1 MKKYILLILSLPLI
15 SLSANFGQ
23 NYTGTYSGQAVPS
36 MDDGTG
42 LNWSYLPTNSVVE
55 LNENERLTVV
65 RVIALLPDSE
75 NVVAVL
81 DTDGNRRSGSTGV
94 RIAYNLDSES
104 FENQT
109 TYFINGVINNTESNG
124 DSWSKRM
131 RSYRFNF
138 YNEYNGA
145 VYDQHLFQFGTNHQ
159 NIRTLNHSPD
169 FTIYGPGT
177 IKFYPTVGHLTWIDN
192 PSYIQLSTDITG
204 LDIRVTY
211 VVETVGSD
219 SDDDQSKFSVSLDDD
234 GDRVAVGYKEEGSEA
249 VVRVYEYSGGS
260 WEQLGDDVE

>member
-1 MKKYILLILSLPLI
+1 MDCSILLISF
-15 SLSANFGQ
+15 SANFGQ
-23 NYTGTYSGQAVPS
+23 TYTGTYSGQAGSS
-36 MDDGTG
+36 MDPGTG

-81 DTDGNRRSGSTGV
+81 DTDGNRRSGSTGFTV
-94 RIAYNLDSES
+94 SYGIDGES
-104 FENQT
+104 TSNRT
-109 TYFINGVINNTESNG
+109 MYFSNGVINNTESNN
-124 DSWSKRM
+124 DSWSRRM

-138 YNEYNGA
+138 YNEYNGV
-145 VYDQHLFQFGTNHQ
+145 VYDQHLFQLGTNHQ

-169 FTIYGPGT
+169 FVIYGPGT
-177 IKFYPTVGHLTWIDN
+177 IKFYPTVGHITWIDN

-234 GDRVAVGYKEEGSEA
+234 GDRVAVGYKERGSNA
-249 VVRVYEYSGGS
+249 VVRVYESSNGS
-260 WEQLGDDVE
+260 FEQLGDVVD

>member
-1 MKKYILLILSLPLI
+1 MLSNIGDEMVIRKTRKKGITISKVHGDMDIPLDNKKNVAAISAASLINKI
-15 SLSANFGQ
+15 SI
-23 NYTGTYSGQAVPS
+23 NYGF
-36 MDDGTG
+36 DGE
-42 LNWSYLPTNSVVE
+42 S
-55 LNENERLTVV
+55 
-65 RVIALLPDSE
+65 
-75 NVVAVL
+75 
-81 DTDGNRRSGSTGV
+81 STG
-94 RIAYNLDSES
+94 R
-104 FENQT
+104 T
-109 TYFINGVINNTESNG
+109 TYFLNGLINNTESNS
-124 DSWSKRM
+124 DSWSRRM

-145 VYDQHLFQFGTNHQ
+145 VYDQHLFQLGTNHE
-159 NIRTLNHSPD
+159 NIRTFNHSPD
-169 FTIYGPGT
+169 FVIYGPGT
-177 IKFYPTVGHLTWIDN
+177 IKFYPSVGHLTWIDN

-249 VVRVYEYSGGS
+249 VVRVYEYSNGS